1 MILLKG
7 LGMEDEVVIIE
18 VEPKITGF
26 DNFDCAPGH
35 TSAICNYEK
44 ELYEVNQLITLRP
57 MYLVIRGRG
66 GNHVQLLFKIDQVK
80 SIFEKGQIV
89 PQGKPIKLS
98 IFLRVKDKCSTDNI
112 IWYTSFKTLLTHN
125 STEEFMEEKFQP
137 IARAI
142 IEDSKILCNGYSCNL
157 ITYCKFFNHS
167 QSPIIK
173 SSDVQAH
180 S

>member
-1 MILLKG
+1 MD
-7 LGMEDEVVIIE
+7 DEVVIIE
-18 VEPKITGF
+18 IEPRITGF
-26 DNFDCAPGH
+26 DNFDCETGT
-35 TSAICNYEK
+35 TSAKCNYEK
-44 ELYEVNQLITLRP
+44 KLYEVNQPITRRP
-57 MYLVIRGRG
+57 EYIAIRGRG

-89 PQGKPIKLS
+89 PQGKPIKGI
-98 IFLRVKDKCSTDNI
+98 IFLQLNDKSPTSNI

-125 STEEFMEEKFQP
+125 STDEFTIEKSP
-137 IARAI
+137 IITRVIA
-142 IEDSKILCNGYSCNL
+142 ESNKILCNGQSCNH
-157 ITYCKFFNHS
+157 ISYCRFFHHS